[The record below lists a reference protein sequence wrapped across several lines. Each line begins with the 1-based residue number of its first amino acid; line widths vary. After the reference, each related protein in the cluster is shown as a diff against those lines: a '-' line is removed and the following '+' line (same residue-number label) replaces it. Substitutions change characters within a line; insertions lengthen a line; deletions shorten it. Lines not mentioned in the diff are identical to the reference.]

1 MSDKN
6 VRRFDHIVDLATAQ
20 AFIIERRRRGY
31 GRGDVGGIC
40 VPVPVRERIA
50 RDIWLLGATATPG
63 NFPEEMLAGR
73 IEVLGV
79 EIIDGQGNFRLDEF
93 SGKVA
98 QIPYAGPS
106 AVKLNPT
113 TIKHLWEYMWRWR
126 HGALVGDGM
135 HSPPF
140 PGIAALQESHPDGLI
155 ILGVKIEVVP

>member
-1 MSDKN
+1 MNDKN

-40 VPVPVRERIA
+40 VPVHVRERIA
-50 RDIWLLGATATPG
+50 RDGWLLRRAAGMPG
-63 NFPEEMLAGR
+63 DFPEEMLAGR

-93 SGKVA
+93 SGKVGEKA
-98 QIPYAGPS
+98 ERPT
-106 AVKLNPT
+106 VKLSEARVRLIWDT
-113 TIKHLWEYMWRWR
+113 LWRE
-126 HGALVGDGM
+126 GGDWDA
-135 HSPPF
+135 PPF

-155 ILGVKIEVVP
+155 ILGVKIEVVK